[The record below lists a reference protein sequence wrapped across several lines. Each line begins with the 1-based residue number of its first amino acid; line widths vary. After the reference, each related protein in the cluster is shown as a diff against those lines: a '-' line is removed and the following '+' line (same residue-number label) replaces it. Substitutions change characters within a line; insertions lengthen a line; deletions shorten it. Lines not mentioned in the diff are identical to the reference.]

1 MKAYPHLKRWLSLT
15 LSVAVFAGVLAVL
28 ARTGG
33 AQVEPEKKA
42 GTVASVQGAGQHA
55 WPMFGGTLS
64 RNMVNLVE
72 KNMPTDW
79 SIDEDA
85 RKNVK
90 WVAELGSKA
99 YGGPIVAGGRI
110 LMGTNN
116 EAERDPKVKGD
127 KGIMMCFDE
136 ASGKF
141 LYQMVFN
148 KLPQGLVNDWPLEG
162 ICSAPFIE
170 GDRFYFVS
178 NRCQVVC
185 ASLKDGKTI
194 WTKDMIKDLQVFPH
208 NLSVCSPLVVGD
220 RLFTVT
226 ANGVDKDH
234 INIPA
239 PQAPSFLVLNKK
251 DGSVLWKNNDPSKN
265 LLAIPKGVE
274 QEGFIK
280 RLVEKGELLM
290 HGQWSNP
297 VYAEANGR
305 PQVIFPGGDG
315 WLRSFDPTTGELI
328 WKFDCNPKNSFYAL
342 GGKGTRNDFVAT
354 PVVHDNRLYIGV
366 GQDPEH
372 DWGVGHFWCID
383 ITKKGDV
390 SPKNDN
396 FDPKAPENKGSALV
410 WHYGGFTDGAG
421 PKGGKGGKRNIKF
434 SRTISTAA
442 VHDGLCYVADMRG
455 MFFCFDA
462 KTGQKLW
469 DHDVEAPVWS
479 SPYWVDN
486 KVYLGNDRGRLT
498 IFAHGRQ
505 KKILNTV
512 DMESAVRATPV
523 AVNGV
528 LLVVNENKL
537 YAIGK

>member
-1 MKAYPHLKRWLSLT
+1 MSTYPHLKRWLSLT
-15 LSVAVFAGVLAVL
+15 LSVAVFAGVLIVL
-28 ARTGG
+28 TRTGG

-42 GTVASVQGAGQHA
+42 GFTGQKAGGPRA

-85 RKNVK
+85 KKNIK

-116 EAERDPKVKGD
+116 EGERDPKVKGD
-127 KGIMMCFDE
+127 KGIVMCFSE
-136 ASGKF
+136 ADGKF

-148 KLPQGLVNDWPLEG
+148 KLPQGLATDWPREG
-162 ICSAPFIE
+162 ICSAPFVE
-170 GDRFYFVS
+170 GDKFYFVS

-185 ASLKDGKTI
+185 ANLKDGSI
-194 WTKDMIKDLQVFPH
+194 VWTKDMIKDLQVSPH
-208 NLSVCSPLVVGD
+208 NLAVCSPLVVGQ

-239 PQAPSFLVLNKK
+239 PQAPSFLTLNKS
-251 DGSVLWKNNDPSKN
+251 DGSVLWSSNAPSIK
-265 LLAIPKGVE
+265 LLEIPKGEDQAGWV
-274 QEGFIK
+274 K
-280 RLVEKGELLM
+280 RLANKGEVIM

-315 WLRSFDPTTGELI
+315 WLRSFDPATGNLL
-328 WKFDCNPKNSFYAL
+328 WSFDCNPKDSIYAL
-342 GGKGTRNDFVAT
+342 GAKGTRNDFVSS
-354 PVVHDNRLYIGV
+354 PVVHENRLYIGV

-396 FDPKAPENKGSALV
+396 FDPKAPENKDSALV
-410 WHYGGFTDGAG
+410 WHYGGFTKGAG
-421 PKGGKGGKRNIKF
+421 QQGVKKGERTFKF
-434 SRTISTAA
+434 GRTISTAA
-442 VHDGLCYVADMRG
+442 VHDGLCYVADMTG

-462 KTGQKLW
+462 KTGQKVW
-469 DHDVEAPVWS
+469 DHDLEAPVWC

-486 KVYLGNDRGRLT
+486 KIYIGNDRGRVT

-505 KKILNTV
+505 KKVLNTI
-512 DMESAVRATPV
+512 DMESPVRATPV

-528 LLVVNENKL
+528 LLVVNENKM
-537 YAIGK
+537 YAIGR